1 MYSEC
6 SHVMN
11 ENLKEQ
17 FLLDPDIIFLNN
29 GSFGAC
35 PRPVFEDYQRW
46 QQELE
51 RRPVEFL
58 GRQAVDLLGVAR
70 VKLGEYLTCDADD
83 VVYFPN
89 PTTAINMVARSLNLK
104 PGDEILTTNHEYGAM
119 SRTWRFI
126 CSKTGAK
133 YIKRSVPLPVTSQDV
148 VVENFWQGVTD
159 RTQVIFI
166 SHITSPTA
174 LVFPVKEICR
184 RARDAGIL
192 SIVDG
197 AHAPGQI
204 TVNVSEIGADFY
216 TGACHKWMLSPK
228 GSSFLY
234 ASNEVQESLDPLV
247 VSWGYECDPGF
258 GSGNQFIDYHEWQGT
273 RDIAAFLSVPAAIEF
288 MAANDWERVRDS
300 CHNLSVNV
308 LEQINALTG
317 LDSICSEGE
326 KWFGQMVSARLPEV
340 DIDDLQAKLY
350 SQYQIEIPLMRWND
364 QPLIRVSIQ
373 AYNSQDDVD
382 KLLEVLSQ
390 LL

>member
-1 MYSEC
+1 MSSEC

-247 VSWGYECDPGF
+247 ISWGYECDPGF